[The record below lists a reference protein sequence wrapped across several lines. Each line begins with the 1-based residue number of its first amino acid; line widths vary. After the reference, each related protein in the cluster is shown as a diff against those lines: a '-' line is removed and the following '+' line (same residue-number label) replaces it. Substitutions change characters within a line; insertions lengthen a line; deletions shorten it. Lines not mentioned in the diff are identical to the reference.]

1 LHPEGA
7 STRSIDDL
15 IRRLRWPVLRR
26 LAVHPGGDERSAVR
40 GQGIEYNE
48 VREYQPGDD
57 PRLIDWNLTARS
69 NTTYVRES
77 YPDRGLDVWMVVD
90 TSRSLDWGTA
100 RCLKRQT
107 ALELVTA
114 ASQLLARHGNRV
126 GALLADQRVHRVIG
140 PVAGR
145 TALLRLVAQVEAGM
159 VSPNDGPPT
168 DLGRALLEAG
178 RLIRRRSLVLVV
190 SDFLCP
196 PNWGLPL
203 RSLSMRHEV
212 IAVRVSDPREHDIPD
227 VGIVTFEDP
236 ETGAQLQVDTGS
248 RRLRERF
255 QRAAAEQRDRIRQEV
270 VGAGAGMAEL
280 TTAEELLPQLV
291 RFFQRRRALLV
302 AGSRGPAGA
311 RGLPA

>member
-1 LHPEGA
+1 MDELF
-7 STRSIDDL
+7 
-15 IRRLRWPVLRR
+15 RRLRWPVLRR

-40 GQGIEYNE
+40 GPGVEYNE

-69 NTTYVRES
+69 ATTYVRES
-77 YPDRGLDVWMVVD
+77 YPDRGLDVWLVVD

-100 RCLKRQT
+100 RCLKRQA
-107 ALELVTA
+107 ALELVVA

-126 GALLADQRVHRVIG
+126 GALLADERVHRVIG

-159 VSPNDGPPT
+159 VSPADRPPT

-178 RLIRRRSLVLVV
+178 RLIRRRSLVLVI
-190 SDFLCP
+190 SDYLGP
-196 PNWGLPL
+196 ANWGLPL
-203 RSLSMRHEV
+203 RSLSIRHEV
-212 IAVRVSDPREHDIPD
+212 VAVRVSDPREQDIPD

-236 ETGAQLQVDTGS
+236 ETGAQLHVDTGS
-248 RRLRERF
+248 HRLRERF
-255 QRAAAEQRDRIRQEV
+255 ERAAAEQRERIRREIS
-270 VGAGAGMAEL
+270 GAGSGLAEL
-280 TTAEELLPQLV
+280 STAEELMPQLV
-291 RFFQRRRALLV
+291 RFFQQRRALMV
-302 AGSRGPAGA
+302 AGSRALGGS